1 MPAFDWNAAYRASL
15 ERDPY
20 RRSSALADASAIL
33 QGQLPSTFGWQDSN
47 IASILDMGTKAL
59 QDEKFFNNRAAF
71 ENAYINPYLQGQR
84 IASQA
89 VMNAIGEYY
98 KALLRRTGDPEV
110 LNSVLPLFTP
120 SVPQGWRAN
129 QAAQFYSDILPDWGT
144 SANVQQAFGNYL
156 QSMGAGG
163 AGYMPLNQMQ
173 NLLNPLLEVA
183 AANEWTPDVAATYYG
198 LEGMPTPFTS
208 DTMTLNT
215 RNYIDS
221 LNRFLYGQQGLAQD
235 QSGNWV
241 ETPRARLSGAGT
253 QVSTAISNAMPVPF
267 YTGERLSPAIMEQV
281 NKQLGAPQKVVDTK
295 VIPDTAS
302 AMSTANATPSVSRY
316 YGGQSTAEMNRA
328 EKEQR
333 AQVQKQADQQAVDAA
348 KRIAQVVSGP
358 QEFISYL
365 RERYGNLYS
374 EDQLA
379 ELENWAYQWWEQ
391 GQWPPPDAR

>member
-1 MPAFDWNAAYRASL
+1 MPAFNWNAAYNASL

-47 IASILDMGTKAL
+47 IASILNMGTKAL
-59 QDEKFFNNRAAF
+59 QDDKFLNNRAAF
-71 ENAYINPYLQGQR
+71 ENAYIKPYLQGQR
-84 IASQA
+84 IASQS
-89 VMNAIGEYY
+89 VMNAIAEYT

-120 SVPQGWRAN
+120 SAPQGWRAD

-156 QSMGAGG
+156 QNMGAGG
-163 AGYMPLNQMQ
+163 GGYMPLNQMQ

-253 QVSTAISNAMPVPF
+253 EVNTAISNAMPVPL
-267 YTGERLSPAIMEQV
+267 YTGERLSPAIMEKV
-281 NKQLGAPQKVVDTK
+281 NEQLAKD
-295 VIPDTAS
+295 S
-302 AMSTANATPSVSRY
+302 AANAKLTPSSQY
-316 YGGQSTAEMNRA
+316 TGGQSTAEMNRA
-328 EKEQR
+328 EK
-333 AQVQKQADQQAVDAA
+333 VQQELARRRADQQAVDAA
-348 KRIAQVVSGP
+348 KRIAQVVAGP
-358 QEFISYL
+358 QEFISFL

-391 GQWPPPDAR
+391 GQWPPPDAK